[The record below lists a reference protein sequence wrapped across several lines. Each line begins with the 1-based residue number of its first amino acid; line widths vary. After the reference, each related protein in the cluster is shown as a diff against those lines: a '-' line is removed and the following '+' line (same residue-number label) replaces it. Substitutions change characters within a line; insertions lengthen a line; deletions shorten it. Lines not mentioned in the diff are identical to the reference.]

1 VSIHQEDKTISKVHA
16 LNNIASKHMKEKL
29 IELKRETDESKI
41 CPRFQHHLSIIDGRN
56 RQKICK

>member
-1 VSIHQEDKTISKVHA
+1 MSTHQEDITISKVHA
-16 LNNIASKHMKEKL
+16 LNNIASKRMKEKL

-41 CPRFQHHLSIIDGRN
+41 CQRFQHHLSITDGKK